1 MISDKDIE
9 KASEGENPDIGELS
23 ASEEPPF
30 RFSWANFA
38 CALAFTLAMCILFCG
53 GIA

>member
-9 KASEGENPDIGELS
+9 KASEGENLGIEGLA

-38 CALAFTLAMCILFCG
+38 CALAFALAMCILFCG

>member
-9 KASEGENPDIGELS
+9 KASEGENPGIEGLA

-30 RFSWANFA
+30 RDDAPPD
-38 CALAFTLAMCILFCG
+38 CR
-53 GIA
+53 

>member
-9 KASEGENPDIGELS
+9 KASAASAGEPAEGS
-23 ASEEPPF
+23 AF

>member
-1 MISDKDIE
+1 MITEEDIE
-9 KASEGENPDIGELS
+9 KASAASAADGEPAEGS
-23 ASEEPPF
+23 AF
-30 RFSWANFA
+30 RFSWVNFA